1 MKVHY
6 LLFILILATT
16 GCESTT
22 DEDSITEFGRV
33 FVSSNTQAK
42 ISVFDFSD
50 TNNISSVDFITTTSD
65 ADGIY
70 YHRDRDVVYLADREY
85 NRVNAFAKFSR
96 NEKDS
101 GILPDVIG
109 NSDFSNPRGLTSDGN
124 IAIVVQDAS
133 DSNGQQD
140 GLFMYDVS
148 PASITLR
155 NSYTVDF
162 SLWDIQLVGNILYAV
177 EDESDSLAVFNNF
190 LGNTDGLIEPDFK
203 IRISGIERTHGLH
216 YSLSS
221 DIMIMTDIGDADPS
235 IQDGEIRIIKDFS
248 LKLSAA
254 LQTPGNTISSTDQI
268 IISGSNTLLRNP
280 VDVVYHEQANRIIVA
295 ENASNGGMIL
305 SFELP
310 ESIDQTN
317 SFNNSPDFMDNFPG
331 VSGLFISSIDN

>member
-6 LLFILILATT
+6 LLFILIIATI

-22 DEDSITEFGRV
+22 DEGSITEFGRV
-33 FVSSNTQAK
+33 FVSSNAQSK

-50 TNNISSVDFITTTSD
+50 TNNISSVDFITSTSA

-85 NRVNAFAKFSR
+85 NRINAFAKFSR

-101 GILPDVIG
+101 GILPDAIG
-109 NSDFSNPRGLTSDGN
+109 DSDFSNPRGLTSDGN
-124 IAIVVQDAS
+124 IAIVAQDAL
-133 DSNGQQD
+133 DSNGQQN

-148 PASITLR
+148 PTSIALR
-155 NSYTVDF
+155 NSYMVDF
-162 SLWDIQLVGNILYAV
+162 ALWGIQLVGNTLYAV

-190 LGNTDGLIEPDFK
+190 LGNTDGLVKPDFK

-295 ENASNGGMIL
+295 ENASSGGMIL
-305 SFELP
+305 SFEFP
-310 ESIDQTN
+310 ENTNQTN
-317 SFNNSPDFMDNFPG
+317 SFNSTPTYSAVHPG
-331 VSGLFISSIDN
+331 ISGLYISSN